1 MTDLLALASRVEQEP
16 PSRELD
22 VEIALATGWRLEKK
36 YLPGAPWIAPDGM
49 FDWAPRWVT
58 FSIDAAVTLVP
69 KGCAWELRRGIDFTS
84 SATVY
89 GHDIH
94 EDTDASSLAGALTAA
109 CLRARAALA
118 KETTDG

>member
-1 MTDLLALASRVEQEP
+1 MDHAERRPRVVVPLVHIQ
-16 PSRELD
+16 
-22 VEIALATGWRLEKK
+22 
-36 YLPGAPWIAPDGM
+36 
-49 FDWAPRWVT
+49 PRRGR
-58 FSIDAAVTLVP
+58 DPLVP